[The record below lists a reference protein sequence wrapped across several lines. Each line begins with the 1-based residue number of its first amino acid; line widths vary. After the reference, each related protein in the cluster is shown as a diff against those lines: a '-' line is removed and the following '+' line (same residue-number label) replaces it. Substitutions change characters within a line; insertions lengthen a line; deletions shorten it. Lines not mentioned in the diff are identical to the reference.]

1 MDTVKFLLSLID
13 SILTVSSHS
22 VGDIDQAVNQVKAFA
37 ERYPP
42 SSIRQPARKLS
53 LQSTRTILQGAR
65 PLVRMVSTVELPDDT
80 VPPLLTFADVE
91 ILHHRLVVAARK
103 DAIGYLKYIC
113 KAYEGALRL
122 RRDLAMHAE
131 PA

>member
-1 MDTVKFLLSLID
+1 
-13 SILTVSSHS
+13 
-22 VGDIDQAVNQVKAFA
+22 VNWVKAFA

-42 SSIRQPARKLS
+42 SDIRQPAQKLS
-53 LQSTRTILQGAR
+53 LQSTRTVLHGAR

-91 ILHHRLVVAARK
+91 ILHHRLVVAGRK

-122 RRDLAMHAE
+122 RRDLAMQAE